1 MSDQVRKAT
10 TLKQV
15 LTMVHIVMDHCGKIR
30 KRMSGK
36 IEILGRGAKAKV
48 NQRETL
54 ELEIM
59 VT

>member
-1 MSDQVRKAT
+1 
-10 TLKQV
+10 
-15 LTMVHIVMDHCGKIR
+15 MVHIVMDYCGKIR

-36 IEILGRGAKAKV
+36 IEILGRGTKAKI